1 MVVLGRHGRL
11 LELLLWAL
19 LTALLRGCTG
29 ELDQA
34 TRILL
39 ATDNDEPGQALAEE
53 LARRLG
59 RERCWRVRFP
69 SGDPELA
76 QPLSEAPPPGFRKD
90 ANDVLL
96 NDGAGALHA
105 LIQAAEPYPI
115 RGLFR
120 YFGTIWVLHISALIQ
135 EPANVS
141 GMGSS
146 PLAGTLQVLRLP
158 R

>member
-1 MVVLGRHGRL
+1 MRVIIGEVEPRV
-11 LELLLWAL
+11 
-19 LTALLRGCTG
+19 RGAG

-34 TRILL
+34 SRILL

-69 SGDPELA
+69 VGEPDPAA
-76 QPLSEAPPPGFRKD
+76 QDSDAPLPGFRKD

-96 NDGAGALHA
+96 NDGPEALQD
-105 LIQAAEPYPI
+105 LIQRAEPYPI

-120 YFGTIWVLHISALIQ
+120 YKHKI
-135 EPANVS
+135 
-141 GMGSS
+141 
-146 PLAGTLQVLRLP
+146 
-158 R
+158 

>member
-1 MVVLGRHGRL
+1 MVAAWSTAVALGALERRL
-11 LELLLWAL
+11 CGGGA
-19 LTALLRGCTG
+19 G

-69 SGDPELA
+69 SGDPELSP
-76 QPLSEAPPPGFRKD
+76 PLSEEPPPGFRKD

-96 NDGAGALHA
+96 NDGPQALHS
-105 LIQAAEPYPI
+105 LIQRAEPYPI

-120 YFGTIWVLHISALIQ
+120 YGNSF
-135 EPANVS
+135 
-141 GMGSS
+141 
-146 PLAGTLQVLRLP
+146 LAQGVARTL
-158 R
+158 